1 MRLAPIS
8 LHNIPLPPSSALRT
22 AVRVTVAALLAYFGS
37 RLLNTPEGYWAVI
50 TTVVVM
56 QGSLGAT
63 LGAGLDRVVGTVA
76 GGVAGVVA
84 AAVYTVTALPLW
96 VLLAGTVAPLAVAA
110 AMRPSF
116 RIAPVTAVIVLSA
129 GAPGDPW
136 AILATH
142 RIGEILLGCVIA
154 ILTAHFVL
162 PGRANVALRENVAS
176 ALGLLA
182 ELSSAYLRADPAR
195 VDALSDRIRGLLPRL
210 EAGLAEE
217 ARERAARLSSRPPLT
232 SVVRALRRVR
242 TDVAIVGRAVE
253 AGDAAVRRLDSLD
266 AAVGAVLRALA
277 ARVRGEDTSVPFDAL
292 DTAITDIPA
301 ERPLGFALATLR
313 CDLVELRDRQDEL
326 ARDAREETADAAS

>member
-1 MRLAPIS
+1 
-8 LHNIPLPPSSALRT
+8 LRT

-50 TTVVVM
+50 TAVIVI
-56 QGSLGAT
+56 QASLGAT
-63 LGAGLDRVVGTVA
+63 LAARLDRIVGTVA
-76 GGVAGVVA
+76 GGLAGVAA

-129 GAPGDPW
+129 GTPGDAW
-136 AILATH
+136 AILAAH

-162 PGRANVALRENVAS
+162 PGRASADLRENVAS

-182 ELSSAYLRADPAR
+182 ELSSAYLRADAAR
-195 VDALSDRIRGLLPRL
+195 VDALSDRIRALLPRL

-217 ARERAARLSSRPPLT
+217 ARERAARLSGGPPLT

-242 TDVAIVGRAVE
+242 TDVVIVGRAVE
-253 AGDAAVRRLDSLD
+253 AGDAAARRLDLLD
-266 AAVGAVLRALA
+266 AAIGAVLRALA
-277 ARVRGEDTSVPFDAL
+277 ARVRVEGTPVPLDAL
-292 DTAITDIPA
+292 DTAIADIPA
-301 ERPLGFALATLR
+301 ERPLGFALATLHR
-313 CDLVELRDRQDEL
+313 DLVELRHRLDEL
-326 ARDAREETADAAS
+326 ANAGGEDPAAS